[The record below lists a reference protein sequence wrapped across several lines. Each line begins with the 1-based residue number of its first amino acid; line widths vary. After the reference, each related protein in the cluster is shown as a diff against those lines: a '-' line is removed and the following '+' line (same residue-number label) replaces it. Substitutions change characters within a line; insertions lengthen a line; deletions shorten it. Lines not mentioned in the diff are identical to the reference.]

1 MLQNMSSLVV
11 LERVVRHS
19 EKPVQR
25 RPATVRERD
34 SASTQGPFQEC
45 SAHPCQSWAVLREA
59 GRKGGVLLPTT
70 DLTAILSFSQVEG
83 KNSCSGLK
91 NKALLPQQHCVCFA
105 LVYSFSLVL
114 GFLCLIVTFFSL
126 SQYYSMESETTQDLS
141 LALWNQG
148 HMSGC
153 WESSKGF
160 GLQVQ
165 HNQ

>member
-25 RPATVRERD
+25 HPATVRERD
-34 SASTQGPFQEC
+34 SASTQGLFQER
-45 SAHPCQSWAVLREA
+45 SAHPCQSWAALREA

-126 SQYYSMESETTQDLS
+126 S
-141 LALWNQG
+141 
-148 HMSGC
+148 
-153 WESSKGF
+153 
-160 GLQVQ
+160 
-165 HNQ
+165 